1 VFDVYLDSRRN
12 LLVLKKGAAIPY
24 AGSNSA
30 TWRKSKKRVIRVS
43 NEIKSAV
50 EVRGYYVRKPSELK
64 PKATH
69 TEAAAGDKDPMHRA
83 SEVGA

>member
-24 AGSNSA
+24 AGSSSA

-43 NEIKSAV
+43 NEIKAAV
-50 EVRGYYVRKPSELK
+50 EMRGYYVRKPSELK
-64 PKATH
+64 KI
-69 TEAAAGDKDPMHRA
+69 
-83 SEVGA
+83 